1 MLSIHTS
8 MVSSLYIE
16 LYSHHHKL
24 ELHRREIWEISQ
36 GKPSGQTP
44 LLSKKNIDLLTYKK

>member
-1 MLSIHTS
+1 
-8 MVSSLYIE
+8 MVSSLYTE

-24 ELHRREIWEISQ
+24 ELHGREIWEISQ